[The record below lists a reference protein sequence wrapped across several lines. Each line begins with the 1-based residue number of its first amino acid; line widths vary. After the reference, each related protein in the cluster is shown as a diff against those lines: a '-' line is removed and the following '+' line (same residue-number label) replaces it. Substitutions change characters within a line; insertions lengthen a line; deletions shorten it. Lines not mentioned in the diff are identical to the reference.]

1 MKKLTFQI
9 VILLFAG
16 SITGEATADPSA
28 PYSRLLAAFI
38 SNADGPKWRA
48 DYAVSLNGFC
58 AHVGSK
64 VPRNTP
70 EEDSWV
76 QRETLDAMSA
86 PPNVFVERMD
96 RVLNSKENAR
106 SVVRTMLTE
115 CVSLTD
121 KISEGVNDPK
131 PESALWAEL
140 AWRLSASEELKS
152 AAIILGLYSP
162 TYDPDGLSSFQTIH
176 QTILHKALM
185 PLLSK

>member
-9 VILLFAG
+9 LIAFLAIFG
-16 SITGEATADPSA
+16 SFEASADPSA
-28 PYSRLLAAFI
+28 PHSRLLKAFV

-48 DYAVSLNGFC
+48 DYAIALNGFC
-58 AHVGSK
+58 AHVVSK

-76 QRETLDAMSA
+76 QQETLDAMSG
-86 PPNVFVERMD
+86 PPNLFVERLD

-115 CVSLTD
+115 CVSLTER
-121 KISEGVNDPK
+121 ISEGANDAK
-131 PESALWAEL
+131 QESVLWAEL
-140 AWRLSASEELKS
+140 AWRLSASEDLKKAATILALFSSS
-152 AAIILGLYSP
+152 ADPEGLGA
-162 TYDPDGLSSFQTIH
+162 FQIIH
-176 QTILHKALM
+176 QTILKKALI